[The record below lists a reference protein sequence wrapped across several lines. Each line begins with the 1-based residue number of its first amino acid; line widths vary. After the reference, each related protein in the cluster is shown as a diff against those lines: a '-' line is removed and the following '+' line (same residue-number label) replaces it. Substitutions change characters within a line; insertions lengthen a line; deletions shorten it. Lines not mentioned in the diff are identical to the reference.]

1 MPVRC
6 YESQFFKHSKR
17 VYRIK
22 TMQIKQPTAYQQS
35 EPKIQLD
42 GSGVVAIAAATLAG
56 ADDADTVVYDANQM
70 FVDASGLPPR
80 RAACCLTVELAC
92 LSCESD
98 SLQSAKSSSLQS
110 RIKCKKV

>member
-1 MPVRC
+1 MR
-6 YESQFFKHSKR
+6 ESIFLNTEKKYIGSKR
-17 VYRIK
+17 CK
-22 TMQIKQPTAYQQS
+22 SNNQLDTNGQ
-35 EPKIQLD
+35 PKIQLD

-70 FVDASGLPPR
+70 FVDVSGLPPR

-110 RIKCKKV
+110 RIKCKKM